1 MSLCKHQNFKATS
14 CADVMGNTGR
24 WVEAGLKDAT
34 LFKKIFKIKSLV
46 TEGIDV
52 TENVKITNEDDVE
65 KLEHLHDV
73 DTVSCTVDT
82 ISHPENR
89 REVTKHIAGYVAK
102 HIAGYVTK
110 HIAGYV
116 AKHIAG
122 YVAKHIAGYVAK
134 EIQNR

>member
-14 CADVMGNTGR
+14 CGDVMGNTGK

-34 LFKKIFKIKSLV
+34 LFTIFKIKSLV

-73 DTVSCTVDT
+73 DTLTCTADT

-89 REVTKHIAGYVAK
+89 REVTKHIVGYVAK
-102 HIAGYVTK
+102 HIVKFKTNKEWGNASVTFSK
-110 HIAGYV
+110 KNI
-116 AKHIAG
+116 
-122 YVAKHIAGYVAK
+122 
-134 EIQNR
+134 

>member
-1 MSLCKHQNFKATS
+1 
-14 CADVMGNTGR
+14 MGNTGK

-34 LFKKIFKIKSLV
+34 LFTIFKIKSLV

-73 DTVSCTVDT
+73 DTLTCTADT

-89 REVTKHIAGYVAK
+89 REVTKHIVGYVAK
-102 HIAGYVTK
+102 HIVKFKTNKELGNASVTFSK
-110 HIAGYV
+110 KNI
-116 AKHIAG
+116 
-122 YVAKHIAGYVAK
+122 
-134 EIQNR
+134 

>member
-14 CADVMGNTGR
+14 CGDVMGNTGK

-34 LFKKIFKIKSLV
+34 LFTIFKIKSLV

-73 DTVSCTVDT
+73 DTLTCTADT

-89 REVTKHIAGYVAK
+89 REVTKHIVGYVAK
-102 HIAGYVTK
+102 HIVKFKTNKELGNASVTFSK
-110 HIAGYV
+110 KNI
-116 AKHIAG
+116 
-122 YVAKHIAGYVAK
+122 
-134 EIQNR
+134 